1 MKPTNYI
8 KVGMVTAI
16 ACFGTMSTSHAAI
29 AVAWSGGN
37 GSPLSVT
44 FSAPVEFQVTG
55 TPLYEA
61 TFLLVGVGD
70 LTSNTI
76 ILATGMTYSINGTD
90 FNITGARSGYD
101 SIYDTTANDLIIW
114 GGGPLPTI
122 GDTMILN
129 PGTLTLTGD
138 YAGTP
143 PADGDINMF
152 ITNGLGGN
160 ISPAGVSVVPELSSA
175 LLGGMGLLSLLR
187 RRR

>member
-1 MKPTNYI
+1 MNYI

-37 GSPLSVT
+37 GSPLTVT

-55 TPLYEA
+55 TPYAEMA
-61 TFLLVGVGD
+61 SFLLVGVGD
-70 LTSNTI
+70 LTSNTV
-76 ILATGMTYSINGTD
+76 ILAAGMTYSINGTD
-90 FNITGARSGYD
+90 FNITGARSGYVG
-101 SIYDTTANDLIIW
+101 YDTTANDLIIW
-114 GGGPLPTI
+114 GGGPLPAI

-138 YAGTP
+138 YAGAP

-152 ITNGLGGN
+152 ITNGWGAD